1 MVDLY
6 PLLKSKRDK
15 HRVEIRRSSTYFL
28 INSKRIMHPPSP
40 ITPSPSIFC
49 PPYSSEEVIKR
60 IDEAISKNDEKLFL
74 TIFEQTPKT
83 NRHLIR
89 KLFEVLG
96 WKDSSRTV
104 VREICFIFA
113 NFTAGNEE
121 EVGEVVEEG
130 GIERWEE
137 VLVGKGREP
146 IIFENVEEKKL
157 KMLREFFF

>member
-15 HRVEIRRSSTYFL
+15 HRVEIRRTSTHFL
-28 INSKRIMHPPSP
+28 INSKRIVQPSLIMP
-40 ITPSPSIFC
+40 VPSIFNSI
-49 PPYSSEEVIKR
+49 PSSEEVIKR

-89 KLFEVLG
+89 KLFEVLS
-96 WKDSSRTV
+96 WKEASRTV
-104 VREICFIFA
+104 MREICFIFA

-121 EVGEVVEEG
+121 EVGEVVKEG

-146 IIFENVEEKKL
+146 RIFENVKEKL
-157 KMLREFFF
+157 YIVLIFFV